1 MAFDYARGMKNKVE
15 KRKID
20 LFYGALFHDIGKA
33 VMRVDGRRIRHQ
45 RVGAEFLQR
54 TQPAFADPQILSS
67 IMYHHI
73 DYDNWRRPADLPTDD
88 LSYITYIADN
98 IASGADRRKHD
109 EKVEQKW
116 DSKTPLQD
124 IFNRFGSQVKH
135 RYLKPGELEVAAPE
149 KAMPQNQ
156 RRDYTGGEYGRG
168 VERFRTGLLA
178 LQPTEDYMQSALNL
192 MESTMSFMPSSTN
205 AEEVA
210 DISLYDHM
218 KLTAAFALAIQ
229 QYLDFT
235 KVNNFKKELF
245 NGSAKFY
252 QKPAFMMV
260 QFELVGIEP
269 FIYTIV
275 SQGAHKQLRSRSFY
289 AEMLSEWFVDTL
301 LQRVELTRANVLYTA
316 GGKGYLIMGN
326 TPKNRSVIEAWQ
338 DEFNAFLQAQFTN
351 QLRVVT
357 ATTNFTADQVREPQK
372 AKAITTFESYSQTFD
387 QLAKKINQA
396 KQQLF
401 SAAEILK
408 LNQQGKKRGRECVIC
423 HRIDELDKQNHCQ
436 LCAKLAAFSQNIQ
449 HEDFFVVND
458 DPTGLPVGPE
468 AFLSI
473 TTEEAI
479 KAGQVQG
486 KIYSK
491 NQLNTGFK
499 QQTYL
504 WVSDYSDLSRNDF
517 STYAKR
523 QWQLGPDGKVM
534 GIKRLAALRVDVDD
548 LYAGFLAGFAG
559 QEDGKY
565 TAISRYATLSRRIS
579 SFFKV
584 YLNAFAEGK
593 ALTIIYSGGDDLF
606 LIGAW
611 DDVLQFLVELK
622 AKFAQWADQKM
633 TFSAGVYMY
642 HDKLPINIVVRQTD
656 QLLRAAKLAGKD
668 RVALFTPDNIYCLDD
683 FIDEIYEDKLVQIR
697 RFFFQETSFG
707 KGSIYHLLDLIR
719 TRNEKDRISFARL
732 VYYLSRLESRTD
744 HKDDFKR
751 FKEAMINWFDSA
763 DQIKQVET
771 ALTLYL
777 YEVREDN

>member
-1 MAFDYARGMKNKVE
+1 MKNKVE

-33 VMRVDGRRIRHQ
+33 VMRVDRRRIRHQ
-45 RVGAEFLQR
+45 RVGAEFLQKA
-54 TQPAFADPQILSS
+54 QPAFANSQILNS
-67 IMYHHI
+67 IKYHHI
-73 DYDNWRRPADLPTDD
+73 DFDNWHRPANFPSDD

-98 IASGADRRKHD
+98 IASGVDRRKHAEEV
-109 EKVEQKW
+109 EKKW
-116 DSKTPLQD
+116 DSTTPLQD
-124 IFNRFGSQVKH
+124 VFNRFGSQVEH
-135 RYLKPGELEVAAPE
+135 RYLKPGELYIDAPE
-149 KAMPQNQ
+149 KAMPQN
-156 RRDYTGGEYGRG
+156 RRYDYTGGEYGRG
-168 VERFRTGLLA
+168 VESFRTGLMA

-192 MESTMSFMPSSTN
+192 LEATMSFMPSSTN

-235 KVNNFKKELF
+235 KVNNLKKELF

-301 LQRVELTRANVLYTA
+301 LKKVELTRANVLYMA
-316 GGKGYLIMGN
+316 GGKGYIIMGN
-326 TPKNRSVIEAWQ
+326 TPKNRKIIETWR
-338 DEFNAFLQAQFTN
+338 DEFNSFLQVQFTN
-351 QLRVVT
+351 QLRMVT
-357 ATTNFTADQVREPQK
+357 ATTTFTADQVREPKK
-372 AKAITTFESYSQTFD
+372 AKKVSTFESYSRTFN
-387 QLAKKINQA
+387 QLAQEISKA

-401 SAAEILK
+401 TASEILQ
-408 LNQQGKKRGRECVIC
+408 LNRQGKKRGRECVIC
-423 HRIDELDKQNHCQ
+423 HQIDELDEQNHCQ
-436 LCAKLAAFSQNIQ
+436 LCAKLAVFSQNIQ
-449 HEDFFVVND
+449 HEDFFVVDD
-458 DPTGLPVGPE
+458 DPAGLPVGPN
-468 AFLSI
+468 AFMSI

-479 KAGQVQG
+479 RAGQVQG

-517 STYAKR
+517 NTYAKR

-548 LYAGFLAGFAG
+548 LYAGFLAGFAD

-584 YLNAFAEGK
+584 YLNSFAEGK

-622 AKFAQWADQKM
+622 EKFDRWTDQKM

-642 HDKLPINIVVRQTD
+642 HDKLPINIVARQTG
-656 QLLRAAKLAGKD
+656 QLLQAAKLAGKD
-668 RVALFTPDNIYCLDD
+668 RVALFASDNIYRLDD
-683 FIDEIYEDKLVQIR
+683 FINQIYQDKLVQIR
-697 RFFFQETSFG
+697 QFFLQETGFG

-732 VYYLSRLESRTD
+732 VYYLSRLESRTN
-744 HKDDFKR
+744 HTEEFKH
-751 FKEAMINWFDSA
+751 FKEAMIHWFDNA
-763 DQIKQVET
+763 DQIKQVKT
-771 ALTLYL
+771 ALILYL